1 MEGHRYDPVRVL
13 QWRNSALSFHSV
25 DTLIA
30 SLDEPPPARGL
41 VKARPASD
49 VIALRLL
56 AEQDEVRDRIT
67 TSGRVKL
74 LWDACQLP
82 DFHKLSSDEHVR
94 LVRTIFF
101 HLSDEDGVLPE
112 DWLAR
117 QIARLD
123 IVEGDVATLSGR
135 LAQVRTWTY
144 AAHRPGWVKDSAH
157 WQEHNARRGRPALRR
172 AA

>member
-1 MEGHRYDPVRVL
+1 MPKSLDEETVTRVEGHRYDPVRVL

-49 VIALRLL
+49 MVALRLL
-56 AEQDEVRDRIT
+56 AEQEEVRDRIKS
-67 TSGRVKL
+67 SGRVKL

-101 HLSDEDGVLPE
+101 HLIG
-112 DWLAR
+112 
-117 QIARLD
+117 
-123 IVEGDVATLSGR
+123 
-135 LAQVRTWTY
+135 
-144 AAHRPGWVKDSAH
+144 
-157 WQEHNARRGRPALRR
+157 
-172 AA
+172 